1 MKKFHIYA
9 LFALLLASTVVG
21 CKPNKN
27 DKEQEELKTFVDKI
41 NANPGRE
48 LPNGTILNSLDYA
61 PGDSLLVYH
70 IRVSDKRFDGVEADS
85 VKAQLLKDL
94 SLPDNKVLVGLL
106 KRNNIGVKYIYT
118 TESKEISVILS
129 PAELGSSTQ

>member
-61 PGDSLLVYH
+61 SGDSLLVYH
-70 IRVSDKRFDGVEADS
+70 IRVSDKR
-85 VKAQLLKDL
+85 
-94 SLPDNKVLVGLL
+94 
-106 KRNNIGVKYIYT
+106 
-118 TESKEISVILS
+118 
-129 PAELGSSTQ
+129 

>member
-27 DKEQEELKTFVDKI
+27 DNDRRVMIFVDKI

-129 PAELGSSTQ
+129 PAELGSSAQ

>member
-9 LFALLLASTVVG
+9 LFALLFASTVVG
-21 CKPNKN
+21 CKPSKN
-27 DKEQEELKTFVDKI
+27 VKEQEQLKTFVEKI
-41 NANPGRE
+41 NSSPGRE
-48 LPNGTILNSLDYA
+48 LPNGTILNSLDYV

-70 IRVSDKRFDGVEADS
+70 IRVNDKRFDGVEPDS
-85 VKAQLLKDL
+85 LKTQLRDEL

-118 TESKEISVILS
+118 TENNEISVTLS
-129 PAELGSSTQ
+129 PAELGSSAQ